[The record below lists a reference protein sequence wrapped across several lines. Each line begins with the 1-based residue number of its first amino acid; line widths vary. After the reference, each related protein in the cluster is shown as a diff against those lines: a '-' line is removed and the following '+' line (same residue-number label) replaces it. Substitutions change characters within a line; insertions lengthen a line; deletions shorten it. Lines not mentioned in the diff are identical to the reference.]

1 MSLENRIITN
11 KPNRKYL
18 TNYLRSKSEERR
30 EMVDMRLVGF
40 ISRTLDISQAE
51 VYNEINNHY
60 QELTAFGT
68 GD

>member
-30 EMVDMRLVGF
+30 EMVDTGF

-51 VYNEINNHY
+51 LYNEINNHY

>member
-1 MSLENRIITN
+1 
-11 KPNRKYL
+11 
-18 TNYLRSKSEERR
+18 
-30 EMVDMRLVGF
+30 MVDMRLAGF

-51 VYNEINNHY
+51 LYNEINNHY

>member
-18 TNYLRSKSEERR
+18 TNHLRSKSEERR
-30 EMVDMRLVGF
+30 EMVDMRLAGF
-40 ISRTLDISQAE
+40 ISRTLEISQAE